1 MKEKKYT
8 EDHEWIEASADG
20 KTCTFNCT
28 CIVELPLG
36 SACANVQPTEITQ
49 LTCISDTLGISE
61 YAAKALGDVVY
72 IELPEVDL
80 EVGEGDAI
88 GAVESVKSAS
98 DILTPVSGTVAE
110 VNSALEGKPGNINK
124 DPEGDSWI
132 AKINVSEEPAGKL
145 MSEAEYKEFTEEA

>member
-1 MKEKKYT
+1 MQHVLY
-8 EDHEWIEASADG
+8 A
-20 KTCTFNCT
+20 F
-28 CIVELPLG
+28 VPLTHNPVCN
-36 SACANVQPTEITQ
+36 SCFEIRQPAAILENLGRV
-49 LTCISDTLGISE
+49 LTTVPDTLGISE
-61 YAAKALGDVVY
+61 YAAKALGDVFY

-110 VNSALEGKPGNINK
+110 INKDLENTPGNINK
-124 DPEGDSWI
+124 DPEGNGWI

-145 MSEAEYKEFTEEA
+145 MSETEYKAFTEEADH